1 MRPELVAR
9 LGENVPRYTS
19 YPTAPHFHSGVD
31 ADVCRGWLQS
41 LNKGDEIS
49 LYLHIPYCDKLCW
62 FCACHTKQ
70 TRHYEPVTAF
80 LRSLHAEISTVAR
93 LVEGKGRVRAVHFG
107 GGSPTMLKPQD
118 MVALGTVLRNSF
130 AFLADAK
137 ISVEIEPN
145 DMDEARLDALAEI
158 GMTRASLGVQD
169 FDPKVQKA
177 INREQTFLQTKAV
190 VDGVR
195 SRGVESVNLDL
206 LYGLPHQTRESVLS
220 TVIQALTLEPDRI
233 ALFGYAHVP
242 WFKKHQTMIDEAWLP
257 GPEERFAQSQLAAR
271 AILDQGYEAIGLD
284 HFAKPNDALA
294 LAAHSGT
301 LHRNFQGY
309 TEDRCETLIGLGP
322 SSISQFRQGY
332 AQNMPSTA
340 GYGRMV
346 ADGGLALVRG
356 IALSTDD
363 RARGWVIE
371 RLMCDFGF
379 SAIDLVERFGEPG
392 RGLLGKASSIA
403 LLDPARLLE
412 LHGDYFVVPLESRPF
427 VRSVAAKFDKYFETA
442 KARHSVAV

>member
-1 MRPELVAR
+1 MRPEMAAR

-31 ADVCRGWLQS
+31 AAVYRGWLQG
-41 LNKGDEIS
+41 LDDGCEIS

-70 TRHYEPVTAF
+70 TRHYEPVTTY
-80 LRSLHAEISTVAR
+80 LRSLHAEIATVAS
-93 LVEGKGRVRAVHFG
+93 LVGGKGRVGAVHFG
-107 GGSPTMLKPQD
+107 GGSPTMLKPED

-130 AFLADAK
+130 EFLPGAK

-145 DMDEARLDALAEI
+145 DMDDARLGALAEI

-169 FDPKVQKA
+169 FDLKVQKA
-177 INREQTFLQTKAV
+177 INREQSFLQTKAV
-190 VDGVR
+190 VEGVR

-206 LYGLPHQTRESVLS
+206 LYGLPHQTRDSVSS
-220 TVIQALTLEPDRI
+220 TVAQALTLGPDRM

-257 GPEERFAQSQLAAR
+257 NSVERFAQSQIAAGLMLK
-271 AILDQGYEAIGLD
+271 AGYQPVGFD
-284 HFAKPNDALA
+284 HFARSGDALA
-294 LAAHSGT
+294 VAARTGT

-332 AQNMPSTA
+332 AQNMPATA
-340 GYGRMV
+340 EYGRMV
-346 ADGGLALVRG
+346 EQGGLAAVRG
-356 IALSTDD
+356 IELSEDD
-363 RARGWVIE
+363 RVRGWIIE
-371 RLMCDFGF
+371 RLMCDFAF
-379 SAIDLVERFGEPG
+379 SAIDLVERFGEIG
-392 RGLLGKASSIA
+392 QKLLLQASSVA
-403 LLDPARLLE
+403 LRDPARLLE
-412 LHGDYFVVPLESRPF
+412 LNGDSFVVPVENRPF
-427 VRSVAAKFDKYFETA
+427 VRSIAARFDKYFETGKA
-442 KARHSVAV
+442 KHSVAV